1 VSAVIDNSTEDLE
14 ALFDQIAEQRDSSEK
29 AASASTP
36 ASLSAPATLKS
47 EAAAVNAAAAAT
59 GSETD
64 PATGEP
70 YDIFQRVGML
80 TRNLHDA
87 LRQLGYDKGIDSA
100 VGALPDARARLT
112 YIANLTGQAAE
123 KALTMAEQGADIQSR
138 IESEANVLT
147 KGWDDL
153 FAGRQTLEQFKGTAT
168 QTHEFLRSLPK
179 RTSDSGALFTDIMLA
194 QDFHDLTGQV
204 VNKIAGIAQNIED
217 QLVKLLID
225 ATPPEKREEV
235 ESSWL
240 NGPVID
246 TKRNDVVTDQGQV
259 DDLLA
264 SLGF

>member
-1 VSAVIDNSTEDLE
+1 MDNSTEDLE
-14 ALFDQIAEQRDSSEK
+14 ALFDQIAEQRSTQEK
-29 AASASTP
+29 AAEASVP
-36 ASLSAPATLKS
+36 ASLPAAAPTLKS
-47 EAAAVNAAAAAT
+47 EAAAANAAAGDAPK
-59 GSETD
+59 GE
-64 PATGEP
+64 GEP
-70 YDIFQRVGML
+70 FDVFQRVGML

-87 LRQLGYDKGIDSA
+87 LRELGYDKGIDSA
-100 VGALPDARARLT
+100 VGALPDARARLN

-123 KALTMAEQGADIQSR
+123 KALTMAEQGADIQQKM
-138 IESEANVLT
+138 ESEAADLS

-153 FAGRQTLEQFKGTAT
+153 FAGRQTLEQFKATAT
-168 QTHEFLRSLPK
+168 RTHEFLKAVPE
-179 RTSDSGALFTDIMLA
+179 RTSQSGALFTDIMLA

-225 ATPPEKREEV
+225 ATPPEKRNEV
-235 ESSWL
+235 EDTWL

-246 TKRNDVVTDQGQV
+246 TKRTDVVTDQGQV

>member
-1 VSAVIDNSTEDLE
+1 MSAVIDNSTEDLE

-47 EAAAVNAAAAAT
+47 EAAAVNAAAAAKA
-59 GSETD
+59 ETD
-64 PATGEP
+64 PVTGEP

-87 LRQLGYDKGIDSA
+87 LRELGYDKGIDSA

-123 KALTMAEQGADIQSR
+123 KALTMAEQGADIQSK
-138 IESEANVLT
+138 IESEAGTLT

-153 FAGRQTLEQFKGTAT
+153 FAGRQTIEQFKDTAT
-168 QTHEFLRSLPK
+168 RTHEFLRSLPK

-204 VNKIAGIAQNIED
+204 VNKIASIAQNIED

-225 ATPPEKREEV
+225 ATPPEKREDV

>member
-1 VSAVIDNSTEDLE
+1 MSAAIDNSTEDLE

-29 AASASTP
+29 AAATSTP
-36 ASLSAPATLKS
+36 ASLGTPATLKS
-47 EAAAVNAAAAAT
+47 EAAAANAAAQAEGAEP
-59 GSETD
+59 GE
-64 PATGEP
+64 GEP
-70 YDIFQRVGML
+70 FDVFQRVGML

-123 KALTMAEQGADIQSR
+123 KALTMAEQGADIQSK
-138 IESEANVLT
+138 IESEANVLS
-147 KGWDDL
+147 KGWDEL
-153 FAGRQTLEQFKGTAT
+153 FAGKQTLEQFKDTAT
-168 QTHEFLRSLPK
+168 QTHAFLKSLPK

-235 ESSWL
+235 ESS
-240 NGPVID
+240 
-246 TKRNDVVTDQGQV
+246 
-259 DDLLA
+259 
-264 SLGF
+264 

>member
-1 VSAVIDNSTEDLE
+1 VSAAIDNSTEDLE
-14 ALFDQIAEQRDSSEK
+14 ALFDQIAEQRSSQEK
-29 AASASTP
+29 AVSSSTP
-36 ASLSAPATLKS
+36 ASLAPAATLKS
-47 EAAAVNAAAAAT
+47 EAAAAKAAAAEA
-59 GSETD
+59 ETN
-64 PATGEP
+64 PETGEP

-87 LRQLGYDKGIDSA
+87 LRELGYDKGIDSA

-123 KALTMAEQGADIQSR
+123 KALTMAEQGADIQSK
-138 IESEANVLT
+138 IESEASTLT

-153 FAGRQTLEQFKGTAT
+153 FAGRQTLEQFKDTAT
-168 QTHEFLRSLPK
+168 HTHEFLRSLPK

-204 VNKIAGIAQNIED
+204 VNKIASIAQNIED

-225 ATPPEKREEV
+225 ATPPEKREDV
-235 ESSWL
+235 ESTWL

>member
-1 VSAVIDNSTEDLE
+1 VSAVLDNSTEDLE
-14 ALFDQIAEQRDSSEK
+14 ALFDQIADQRANNEK
-29 AASASTP
+29 AVPASAPVVAAGAGTST
-36 ASLSAPATLKS
+36 SAPVDS
-47 EAAAVNAAAAAT
+47 EENA
-59 GSETD
+59 G
-64 PATGEP
+64 GEP
-70 YDIFQRVGML
+70 YDIFKRVGML

-87 LRQLGYDKGIDSA
+87 LRELGYDKGIDNA
-100 VGALPDARARLT
+100 IGALPDARARLT

-123 KALTMAEQGADIQSR
+123 KALTKAELGLGIQQQL
-138 IESEANVLT
+138 ESEAVDLSH
-147 KGWDDL
+147 GWDDL
-153 FAGRQTLEQFKGTAT
+153 FAGRMTLEQFKATAMK
-168 QTHEFLRSLPK
+168 THDFLRGLPD
-179 RTSDSGALFTDIMLA
+179 RTSSAGALFTDIMLA

-235 ESSWL
+235 ESTWL

-246 TKRNDVVTDQGQV
+246 AKRDDVVTNQGQV

>member
-1 VSAVIDNSTEDLE
+1 MDNSTEDLE
-14 ALFDQIAEQRDSSEK
+14 ALFDQIAEQRSSQEK
-29 AASASTP
+29 AAEASTP
-36 ASLSAPATLKS
+36 ASLTPAATLKS
-47 EAAAVNAAAAAT
+47 EAAAAKAEAAAQGEAK
-59 GSETD
+59 E
-64 PATGEP
+64 GEP
-70 YDIFQRVGML
+70 FDVFQRVGML

-87 LRQLGYDKGIDSA
+87 LRELGYDKGIDSA
-100 VGALPDARARLT
+100 VGALPDARARLN

-123 KALTMAEQGADIQSR
+123 KALTMAEQGADIQQKM
-138 IESEANVLT
+138 EGEANELS

-153 FAGRQTLEQFKGTAT
+153 FAGRQTLEQFKATAT
-168 QTHEFLRSLPK
+168 RTHEFLKKVPAQASQ
-179 RTSDSGALFTDIMLA
+179 SGALFTDIMLA

-225 ATPPEKREEV
+225 ATPPEKRNEV
-235 ESSWL
+235 EDTWL

-246 TKRNDVVTDQGQV
+246 TKRTDVVTDQGQV

>member
-1 VSAVIDNSTEDLE
+1 MDNATEDLE
-14 ALFDQIAEQRDSSEK
+14 ALFDQIAEQRSSEEK
-29 AASASTP
+29 AATSAP
-36 ASLSAPATLKS
+36 ASLAPAPTLKS
-47 EAAAVNAAAAAT
+47 EAAAANAAAAAQ
-59 GSETD
+59 
-64 PATGEP
+64 GEAP
-70 YDIFQRVGML
+70 KEGEAFDVFQRVGML

-100 VGALPDARARLT
+100 VGALPDARARLN

-123 KALTMAEQGADIQSR
+123 KALTMAEQGADLQQKM
-138 IESEANVLT
+138 ETEATALS

-153 FAGRQTLEQFKGTAT
+153 FAGRQTLEQFKSTAAS
-168 QTHEFLRSLPK
+168 THEFLKNLPAQ
-179 RTSDSGALFTDIMLA
+179 TSQSGALFTDIMLA

-225 ATPPEKREEV
+225 ATPPEKRNEV
-235 ESSWL
+235 EETWL

-246 TKRNDVVTDQGQV
+246 ASKRTDVVTDQGQV

>member
-1 VSAVIDNSTEDLE
+1 MDNSTEDLE
-14 ALFDQIAEQRDSSEK
+14 ALFDQIAEQRSSQEK
-29 AASASTP
+29 AASPSTP
-36 ASLSAPATLKS
+36 ASLTPAATLKS
-47 EAAAVNAAAAAT
+47 EAAAANAAAAAQ
-59 GSETD
+59 GE
-64 PATGEP
+64 PAPEDGEP

-87 LRQLGYDKGIDSA
+87 LRELGYDKGIDNA
-100 VGALPDARARLT
+100 VNALPDARARLT

-123 KALTMAEQGADIQSR
+123 KALTMAEEGVGIQQQM
-138 IESEANVLT
+138 EGEASALA

-153 FAGRQTLEQFKGTAT
+153 FAGRLTLEQFKDTAT
-168 QTHEFLRSLPK
+168 RTHAFLREVPQK
-179 RTSDSGALFTDIMLA
+179 TSNAGALFTDIMLA

-225 ATPPEKREEV
+225 ATPPEKRNEV
-235 ESSWL
+235 EDTWL

-246 TKRNDVVTDQGQV
+246 TKRSDVVTDQGQV